1 MAEDYSYMAF
11 NSASISY
18 AINIFNLS
26 DLGYECCLKKVG
38 VNCWVYVYT
47 LDGGLY
53 PDSTPFSAYQPQTY

>member
-1 MAEDYSYMAF
+1 MEPQSVSVAPTSFSKLMDAV
-11 NSASISY
+11 ASEP
-18 AINIFNLS
+18 

-53 PDSTPFSAYQPQTY
+53 PDSTPFSAYQPQTS